1 VFTIVDRGVVVWYP
15 GIMERDMPIMQIAT
29 DGSGGV
35 VEKSELRSMRQ
46 ILGDEFGRELRVIR
60 TGGGDE
66 HFASRE
72 QRTDGTNILAIAP
85 GVACTYRRNTRTI
98 AAMEAAGVKVLKISG
113 SELVRGL
120 GGPRCMTMP
129 LRRSAADK

>member
-1 VFTIVDRGVVVWYP
+1 VRKAET
-15 GIMERDMPIMQIAT
+15 
-29 DGSGGV
+29 
-35 VEKSELRSMRQ
+35 RSLTQ
-46 ILGDEFGRELRVIR
+46 ILSDEFGKELKIIR

-85 GVACTYRRNTRTI
+85 GVACTYKRNARTI
-98 AAMEAAGVKVLKISG
+98 TAMEQAGIECIAVTG

-129 LRRSAADK
+129 LRRIP